1 MPRLFTAL
9 RLPPSIAMQL
19 SLLKGGLNGARWIDT
34 ENYHVTLAF
43 FGDVDRHVANDMALA
58 LGGIDRYAFELRID
72 RLDAFGNGKPR
83 ALYARIEPVPALMEL
98 QAEIER
104 LARRHG
110 VPPDRRKFLPHVTL
124 ARLKGT
130 APHEVAH
137 FIHSRGGYTSPQFAV
152 DGFELLSSK
161 ASIGGGPYITEEH
174 YALSDFGEDEDEALE
189 EGFGTGGHGGP
200 VMSATFSSR

>member
-1 MPRLFTAL
+1 MPRLFAAL

-19 SLLKGGLNGARWIDT
+19 SLLRGGLNGARWIDT
-34 ENYHVTLAF
+34 ENFHITLAF
-43 FGDVDRHVANDMALA
+43 FGDIDRHIANDLALA
-58 LGGIDRYAFELRID
+58 LGGIDRHAFDLRID

-83 ALYARIEPVPALMEL
+83 ALYARIEPVAALMEL
-98 QAEIER
+98 QSEIER
-104 LARRHG
+104 LAKRHG

-137 FIHSRGGYTSPQFAV
+137 FIHSRGGYTSPSFAV
-152 DGFELLSSK
+152 DRFDLLSSK

-174 YALSDFGEDEDEALE
+174 YPLNDVSG
-189 EGFGTGGHGGP
+189 GTDAPGQNGAYGYTGA
-200 VMSATFSSR
+200 VMGYSAGSR